1 MAASRVCLSVS
12 AAPRGRR
19 FGWNRRVASVVTEHS
34 RDLRAD
40 LTTVPSGRHCDTAEH
55 TRERAKP
62 ERTGLYAV
70 VVNSRQ
76 LTMTFEDLPTTPRA
90 EELLDKAFSRASRT
104 GRAKDGWDAQESML
118 ITAAN
123 ILSDNLANVSTSW
136 PDFEFEVEPFYYE
149 LADAVVDVDELRQA
163 LSEVNWASR
172 RIDELRSEYQ
182 AKMRK
187 SGVETARKHRKQAF
201 ARMADIM
208 DEIEDDLLT
217 VGEARDALKT
227 LPDIRPDEPAIVV
240 AGYPNVGKSS
250 FVNHVTRASNEIASY
265 PFTTKAV
272 QIGHFER
279 DRIRYQIIDTPGL
292 LDRPQEE
299 RNGIERQAV
308 SALTHLADAVL
319 FVLDASG
326 DCGYP
331 LESQLELLAE
341 VEDRFDAPVLT
352 VCNKSD
358 RSRDVEADA
367 YMSVTENDNVDA
379 VLDMAVEAVGF
390 EPDLPSRGES

>member
-1 MAASRVCLSVS
+1 
-12 AAPRGRR
+12 
-19 FGWNRRVASVVTEHS
+19 
-34 RDLRAD
+34 
-40 LTTVPSGRHCDTAEH
+40 
-55 TRERAKP
+55 
-62 ERTGLYAV
+62 
-70 VVNSRQ
+70 
-76 LTMTFEDLPTTPRA
+76 MTFEDLPTTPRA
-90 EELLDKAFSRASRT
+90 EELIDKAFSRASRT

-149 LADAVVDVDELRQA
+149 LADAVVDGSDPSGSEVHRDSESPGGVDELRQA
-163 LSEVNWASR
+163 LSEINWASR
-172 RIDELRSEYQ
+172 QIEEIRSEYQ
-182 AKMRK
+182 TKMRK

-201 ARMADIM
+201 ARMADIV
-208 DEIEDDLLT
+208 EEVEDDLLT

-279 DRIRYQIIDTPGL
+279 DRIRYQIIDTPGI
-292 LDRPQEE
+292 LDRPEE
-299 RNGIERQAV
+299 DRNGIERQAV
-308 SALTHLADAVL
+308 SALTHLADAVV

-331 LESQLELLAE
+331 LDAQLELLAE
-341 VEDRFDAPVLT
+341 VEERFDAPVLT

-358 RSRDVEADA
+358 RSTDVEADA
-367 YMSVTENDNVDA
+367 YMSVTEDENVDA

-390 EPDLPSRGES
+390 EPDLPSRSEH